1 MNDIKNELWLS
12 KTVDVALHDAST
24 LFVLNGQMSFGSNS
38 DSNNDNDADDALPM
52 AIASQEQTLESAFLF
67 LLPTM
72 GKFDRCLVRVGLV
85 LVGIGS

>member
-52 AIASQEQTLESAFLF
+52 AIASQEQTLF